1 MFWHF
6 FIAFINIDIEEDL
19 DILEF
24 NVEINNNNSSNEKC
38 SNKTENDAIRFYK
51 NKLTEAESK
60 VEELTEIVGKLRYK

>member
-1 MFWHF
+1 
-6 FIAFINIDIEEDL
+6 
-19 DILEF
+19 LEF